1 MRFLHLVCASN
12 SVRLIV
18 AAGIAIVIAFT
29 IAVPSLG
36 GVSTWKYALAALGV
50 ALFVLGGSDKSD
62 GR

>member
-1 MRFLHLVCASN
+1 MRFLRLVYASN
-12 SVRLIV
+12 SVRIIV

-50 ALFVLGGSDKSD
+50 VLFILGGSDKSD